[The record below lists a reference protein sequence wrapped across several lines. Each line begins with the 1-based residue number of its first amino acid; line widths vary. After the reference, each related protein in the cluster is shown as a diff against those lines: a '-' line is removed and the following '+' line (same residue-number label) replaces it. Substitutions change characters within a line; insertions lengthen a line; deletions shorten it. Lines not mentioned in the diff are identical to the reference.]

1 MKHNCFTG
9 TYYLYTFS
17 IQVGRFSH
25 TANLYL
31 DAMVV
36 FGGELQDGNLTN
48 DLWLYNVT
56 LNKWTE
62 LATNDTVKPPP
73 LAEHSAT
80 VVDDILYIFGG
91 EFGVAYTF

>member
-1 MKHNCFTG
+1 LKQNNFT
-9 TYYLYTFS
+9 LSFFF
-17 IQVGRFSH
+17 QVGRFSH

-36 FGGELQDGNLTN
+36 FGGELQDGNLSN
-48 DLWLYNVT
+48 GLWLYNLT

-62 LATNDTVKPPP
+62 LAVNDIVKPPP

-91 EFGVAYTF
+91 EFQVICTFRL

>member
-1 MKHNCFTG
+1 M
-9 TYYLYTFS
+9 
-17 IQVGRFSH
+17 GRFSH

-36 FGGELQDGNLTN
+36 FGGELPDGNLTN
-48 DLWLYNVT
+48 DLWLYNLT

-62 LATNDTVKPPP
+62 LAMNDTVKPPP

-91 EFGVAYTF
+91 EFGVAFTFRL